1 MEIVLTAH
9 IPDQVATELQQGSNI
24 PLPRRL
30 LELAA
35 LKALETD
42 LISERDVMEMLGFA
56 EREELYAFLKRY
68 DVRSAYTN
76 EDFEREGAALNALL
90 TQLGR

>member
-9 IPDQVATELQQGSNI
+9 ISDQVAAELQQGSNI

-42 LISERDVMEMLGFA
+42 LISERGVMEMLGFA

-68 DVRSAYTN
+68 DVRSSYTN
-76 EDFEREGAALNALL
+76 EDFEREGAGLHALL
-90 TQLGR
+90 TQFGR